1 MKIQHFSENGN
12 FLGVE
17 GPKWFLLWIFARC
30 TGNETTVKGSYILI
44 NPVQKETL
52 KRQYTKRY

>member
-12 FLGVE
+12 FLGME

-52 KRQYTKRY
+52 R